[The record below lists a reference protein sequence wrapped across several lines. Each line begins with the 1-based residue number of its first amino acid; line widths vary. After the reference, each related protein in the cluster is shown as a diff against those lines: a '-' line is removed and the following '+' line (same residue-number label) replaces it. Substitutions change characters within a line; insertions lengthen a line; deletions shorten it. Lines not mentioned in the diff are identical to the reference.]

1 MNNPRLML
9 PRRISHNAEN
19 GNCTAWPT
27 PDSNKTSFVTDR
39 RYLSKQIVNDFLS
52 GVYA

>member
-1 MNNPRLML
+1 ML

-19 GNCTAWPT
+19 GNSTAWPT

-39 RYLSKQIVNDFLS
+39 RYLSKQTVNDFLS